1 MYVDV
6 EGARIYVS
14 DPEPAKDGESQ
25 PVLFLH
31 GNPDSADMWSGV
43 IERLKDKYR
52 CIAIDLPGF
61 GRSEAPASFDASLE
75 SEARFVDD
83 LVIALGITVPLDIVG
98 HDFGGHFALAWAITH
113 RDKVDRVVVS
123 NTSFF
128 ADYKW
133 HRVGRLLR
141 TPVVGELA
149 MAATNEGALV
159 RNLRGAAPNLSVEQV
174 KHTYSLY
181 TPAAKKM
188 ALRLYRAANPEAF
201 KAWEGGLSYLSE
213 KVPMMVLWGDKDP
226 FVASSYA
233 DRFGATEVHHFPEY
247 SHWLPAETPAEVA
260 QRLDEFFSEQHAPA
274 YADLMPGVEIK

>member
-6 EGARIYVS
+6 EGARIYIA
-14 DPEPAKDGESQ
+14 DEGEGQ

-43 IERLKDKYR
+43 IERLEGKYR

-61 GRSEAPASFDASLE
+61 GRSEAPASFDATLE
-75 SEARFVDD
+75 SEARFVDY
-83 LVIALGITVPLDIVG
+83 LVVALGINAPLDVVG

-113 RDKVDRVVVS
+113 IEKVGRVVVS

-128 ADYKW
+128 ADYQW

-141 TPVVGELA
+141 MPVVGELA

-159 RNLRGAAPNLSVEQV
+159 RNVRAAAPNLSVEQV

-188 ALRLYRAANPEAF
+188 ALRLYRAANPEVF
-201 KAWEGGLSYLSE
+201 KAWEGGLSSLSK

-226 FVASSYA
+226 FVASNYA
-233 DRFGATEVHHFPEY
+233 ERFGATEVHHFPEY
-247 SHWLPAETPAEVA
+247 SHWLPAEAPTEVA
-260 QRLDEFFSEQHAPA
+260 QRLDEFFSDQHAPE
-274 YADLMPGVEIK
+274 YADSMQGVGVK

>member
-1 MYVDV
+1 MNVDV
-6 EGARIYVS
+6 EGARIYVV
-14 DPEPAKDGESQ
+14 DEGEGQ

-43 IERLKDKYR
+43 IERLKGKYR

-61 GRSEAPASFDASLE
+61 GRSEAPASFDATLE

-83 LVIALGITVPLDIVG
+83 LLSALGITAPLDIVG
-98 HDFGGHFALAWAITH
+98 HDFGGHFALAWAISH
-113 RDKVDRVVVS
+113 PEKVSRLVVS

-141 TPVVGELA
+141 TPVVGEVA
-149 MAATNEGALV
+149 MAATNEAALV
-159 RNLRGAAPNLSVEQV
+159 RNLRSAAPDLSVEQV

-188 ALRLYRAANPEAF
+188 ALRLYRAANPEVF
-201 KAWEGGLSYLSE
+201 KAWEGGLRSLSE
-213 KVPMMVLWGDKDP
+213 KVPLMVLWGDKDP
-226 FVASSYA
+226 FVAPGYA
-233 DRFGATEVHHFPEY
+233 ERFGATVVHHFPDH
-247 SHWLPAETPAEVA
+247 SHWLPAEAPAEVA
-260 QRLDEFFSEQHAPA
+260 QKLDEFFSEQHAPA
-274 YADLMPGVEIK
+274 PTETMPAAEVK

>member
-6 EGARIYVS
+6 EGARIYVA
-14 DPEPAKDGESQ
+14 DEGEGQ

-43 IERLKDKYR
+43 IERLEGKYR

-61 GRSEAPASFDASLE
+61 GRSEAPASFDATLE
-75 SEARFVDD
+75 SESRFVDN
-83 LVIALGITVPLDIVG
+83 LVVALGITAPLDIVG
-98 HDFGGHFALAWAITH
+98 HDFGGHFALAWAIT
-113 RDKVDRVVVS
+113 RMEKVGRVVVS

-128 ADYKW
+128 ADYQW

-141 TPVVGELA
+141 MPVVGEVA
-149 MAATNEGALV
+149 MAATNEAALV
-159 RNLRGAAPNLSVEQV
+159 RNVRAAAPNLSVEQV

-188 ALRLYRAANPEAF
+188 ALRLYRAANPEVF
-201 KAWEGGLSYLSE
+201 KAWEGGLSSLSK

-233 DRFGATEVHHFPEY
+233 ERFGATEGHHFPEY
-247 SHWLPAETPAEVA
+247 SHWLPAEAPAEVA
-260 QRLDEFFSEQHAPA
+260 QRLDEFFSDQRTPA
-274 YADLMPGVEIK
+274 YADTRAAAEVM

>member
-1 MYVDV
+1 VV
-6 EGARIYVS
+6 EEG
-14 DPEPAKDGESQ
+14 DGQ

-31 GNPDSADMWSGV
+31 GNPDSADLWSGV
-43 IERLKDKYR
+43 IERLKGKYR

-61 GRSEAPASFDASLE
+61 GRSEAPASFDATLE

-83 LVIALGITVPLDIVG
+83 LVAALGIIVPLDIVG
-98 HDFGGHFALAWAITH
+98 HDFGGHFALAWAISH
-113 RDKVDRVVVS
+113 PEKVGRAVVS

-141 TPVVGELA
+141 MPVVGELA

-159 RNLRGAAPNLSVEQV
+159 RNIRSAAPNLSVEQV

-188 ALRLYRAANPEAF
+188 ALRLYRAADPEVF
-201 KAWEGGLSYLSE
+201 KAWEEGLRSLSE
-213 KVPMMVLWGDKDP
+213 KVPLMVLWGDKDP
-226 FVASSYA
+226 FVAPSYA

-247 SHWLPAETPAEVA
+247 SHWLPAEAPAEVA
-260 QRLDEFFSEQHAPA
+260 QKLDEFFADQHAPSHA
-274 YADLMPGVEIK
+274 GTMPAAGKVSAKVDTDGRG